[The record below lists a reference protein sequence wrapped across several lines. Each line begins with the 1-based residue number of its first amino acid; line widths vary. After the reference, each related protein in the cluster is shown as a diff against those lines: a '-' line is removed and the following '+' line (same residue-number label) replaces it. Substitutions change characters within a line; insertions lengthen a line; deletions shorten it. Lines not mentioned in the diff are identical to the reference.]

1 MSEYQIC
8 TRCVMNNIGDPNIV
22 FDENG
27 YCNYCTT
34 ALALKPNVPE
44 EGDLSKVK
52 ALFDTI
58 KETCKDDPYD
68 CLVGVSGGLDSSYII
83 YLGHKFGLRML
94 GIHIDDG
101 LDTELAKQ
109 NIKNLCEKAQVE
121 LINLQPDPEQYRD
134 LTLSFFKA
142 GVPNLAIPQ
151 DNLILA
157 ALTKAVKDYRLKYLL
172 HGSNYSMEC
181 ILQEGNS
188 YTAADDVHIRAI
200 QKKFSGKPI
209 DKLPLTTTFENSILK
224 RLRKDVIRVRP
235 LNLIDY
241 RFDSA
246 LKELHDFCGYEYYG
260 AKHHESVLTRFMQC
274 WYLPEKFG
282 VDKRKSHLSSLI
294 ITDQL
299 SRAEALERLAQP
311 KYHSEEM
318 KEADFNTL
326 ASFLG
331 ISRGEFDELISQP
344 SHSHDE
350 YSKSFLSSK
359 FVPALLRIRDSFS
372 RKKRGSL

>member
-8 TRCVMNNIGDPNIV
+8 KRCVMDNIGDPNIV

-27 YCNYCTT
+27 FCNYCTT
-34 ALALKPNVPE
+34 ALALKPDCPE
-44 EGDLSKVK
+44 NGDLSKVK
-52 ALFDTI
+52 ALFDKI
-58 KETCKDDPYD
+58 KEACKNDPYD

-109 NIKNLCEKAQVE
+109 NIKNLCEKAQVT
-121 LINLQPDPEQYRD
+121 LINLCPDPEQYRD

-151 DNLILA
+151 DNLILG
-157 ALTKAVKDYRLKYLL
+157 ALTKAVKDYHLKYLL

-188 YTAADDVHIRAI
+188 YTAADDAHIRGI
-200 QKKFSGKPI
+200 QKKFSGRPI

-224 RLRKDVIRVRP
+224 RLRKDVIRVKP

-241 RFDSA
+241 RFDTA
-246 LKELHDFCGYEYYG
+246 LQELYEFCGYKYYG

-274 WYLPEKFG
+274 WYLPEKFAA
-282 VDKRKSHLSSLI
+282 DKRKSHLSSLV
-294 ITDQL
+294 ITGQIT
-299 SRAEALERLAQP
+299 REEALDRLAQP
-311 KYHSEEM
+311 KYPSEEM
-318 KEADFNTL
+318 KQADFNTL

-331 ISRGEFDELISQP
+331 ISREEFDELISQP
-344 SHSHDE
+344 PHSHDE
-350 YSKSFLSSK
+350 YPKSFLSNK
-359 FVPALLRIRDSFS
+359 LVPALLHIRNSFFK
-372 RKKRGSL
+372 RKRG